1 VVDLNRGG
9 NLTHGLGRIDPN
21 RRQVKCAKIS
31 TCIIHIPF
39 IHRLNFALK
48 MSACLCR
55 TFMPISPRPRRTSS
69 LSESLNRQLN
79 TYAQM
84 AAAAGV
90 SVLAIAGVSEAEV
103 VYTETS

>member
-1 VVDLNRGG
+1 
-9 NLTHGLGRIDPN
+9 
-21 RRQVKCAKIS
+21 
-31 TCIIHIPF
+31 
-39 IHRLNFALK
+39 
-48 MSACLCR
+48 
-55 TFMPISPRPRRTSS
+55 MPISPRPRRTSS